1 MDINT
6 QGENQVVYTFPKN
19 DTEEVRFTIREFEKR
34 LYADLRIWFRTK
46 EDPEMRPTK
55 KGLWVKPDQL
65 KELEKGVRELAE
77 RASSL
82 AGPSVQRPAGQERSF
97 SDRSRSFSNR
107 T

>member
-6 QGENQVVYTFPKN
+6 QGENQVVYTFPKSQS
-19 DTEEVRFTIREFEKR
+19 EEVRFTIREFEKR

-46 EDPEMRPTK
+46 EDPEMRPSK
-55 KGLWVKPDQL
+55 KGLWVKPEQL
-65 KELEKGVRELAE
+65 RELEKGVRELAE

-82 AGPSVQRPAGQERSF
+82 VGPTVQKPSAQGRGFPE
-97 SDRSRSFSNR
+97 RSRSFSSR